1 MATPI
6 KPSEE
11 VKLNSFPPIE
21 DRLNQV
27 QVAEL
32 FGKTVQTIITWKKK
46 GMIPYYQLGKFP
58 IFSKKQLTL
67 VAAKNQHLIKS

>member
-1 MATPI
+1 MATTI

-21 DRLNQV
+21 DRLNQA

-32 FGKTVQTIITWKKK
+32 FGTTFQTIITWKKK
-46 GMIPYYQLGKFP
+46 GKIPFFQLGRFP
-58 IFSKKQLTL
+58 IFSKKQLTM
-67 VAAKNQHLIKS
+67 VASKNQHLIRS

>member
-1 MATPI
+1 MATTI

-11 VKLNSFPPIE
+11 VQLNSFPPIE

-32 FGKTVQTIITWKKK
+32 FGRTVQTIITWKKK
-46 GMIPYYQLGKFP
+46 GKIPYFQMGRFP
-58 IFSKKQLTL
+58 IYSKKQLTL
-67 VAAKNQHLIKS
+67 VASKNQHLVRI

>member
-1 MATPI
+1 MATTI

-21 DRLNQV
+21 DRLNQA

-32 FGKTVQTIITWKKK
+32 FGTTVQTIITWKKK
-46 GMIPYYQLGKFP
+46 ENPIFP
-58 IFSKKQLTL
+58 IG
-67 VAAKNQHLIKS
+67 AIPNI